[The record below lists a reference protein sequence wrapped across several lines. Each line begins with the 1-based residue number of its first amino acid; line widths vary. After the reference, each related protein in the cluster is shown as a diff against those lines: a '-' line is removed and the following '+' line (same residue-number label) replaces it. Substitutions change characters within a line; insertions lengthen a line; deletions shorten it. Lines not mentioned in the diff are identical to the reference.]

1 MVNGVLMI
9 HCKTCGYNT
18 THGTKLHET
27 WSANPSSFKLSANHM
42 YEREKRKL
50 GLSAQNPPPNP
61 PSQPQQPPATG
72 SSTLISFT
80 RAELEAKLSAIERT
94 STNPNASELSE
105 YFRSVFL
112 N

>member
-1 MVNGVLMI
+1 MKPGPPIL
-9 HCKTCGYNT
+9 
-18 THGTKLHET
+18 
-27 WSANPSSFKLSANHM
+27 NHM
-42 YEREKRKL
+42 YEREKKKV
-50 GLSAQNPPPNP
+50 GQSGQNPPLNLPTH
-61 PSQPQQPPATG
+61 QQQQPSVS

-80 RAELEAKLSAIERT
+80 RAELEAELSALERT

>member
-1 MVNGVLMI
+1 
-9 HCKTCGYNT
+9 
-18 THGTKLHET
+18 
-27 WSANPSSFKLSANHM
+27 M
-42 YEREKRKL
+42 YEREKKKV
-50 GLSAQNPPPNP
+50 GQSGQNPPPNP
-61 PSQPQQPPATG
+61 PTHQQQQPSVS

-80 RAELEAKLSAIERT
+80 RAELEAKLSALERT